1 MAPGPAI
8 PPPSRGELTR
18 LLQAWSRG
26 DAGAQDRLLPIVYHE
41 LHRRA
46 IAYLRRERRD
56 HTLKPTDLVHEAY
69 LRLCSQDVAWQNR
82 EQFFGV
88 AARLMRRILV
98 DHARARTTAKR
109 QHGLRVPLGEDLAAR
124 PPLAPD
130 LLDLDPM
137 LDHRLRLARV
147 VTLVDRGLQQAQTL
161 SADPAVQA
169 ELYETLGGIYQKL
182 GNLTRADSLLGVSL
196 ATANREWAMAK
207 AWLYRR
213 LKSLDEARGEAG

>member
-130 LLDLDPM
+130 LLDLDAA
-137 LDHRLRLARV
+137 LDELAERDQRQGRLVELRFFG
-147 VTLVDRGLQQAQTL
+147 GLTQEESAQ
-161 SADPAVQA
+161 V
-169 ELYETLGGIYQKL
+169 
-182 GNLTRADSLLGVSL
+182 LGVSL